1 MDRSFLSVPAVVEAS
16 RDFVCVRLL
25 TYESAEEGKFLESLL
40 KTRSGLL
47 ENTVFTVL
55 APDGKT
61 PLVPAGR
68 TIRAAFP
75 APPEQAANDLA
86 AGLKRMAGQYPAKT
100 DAARHLPYVVDL
112 RRGINVA
119 ACDLQPLVV
128 VAGAEETRK
137 KIEEALA
144 PLAWSR
150 EFIGKFAYAPSATEA
165 LGAIDGAP
173 RRAGVLVVQPDP
185 YGVKASLLAA
195 TEALDAEGLKKVLAE
210 GLKKFAPQS
219 KDTRSHIDEGHR
231 RGIHWETV
239 IPDTDPGPG
248 GGPPKK

>member
-61 PLVPAGR
+61 PLIPAGR
-68 TIRAAFP
+68 SLRSAFP
-75 APPEQAANDLA
+75 AAPEQAANDLA
-86 AGLKRMAGQYPAKT
+86 AALKRIAGQQPAKG
-100 DAARHLPYVVDL
+100 DATRQVPYVADL

-119 ACDLQPLVV
+119 ACELQPLVV
-128 VAGAEETRK
+128 IVGAEASRK

-150 EFIGKFAYAPSATEA
+150 DYIGRFAYAAAGPEA
-165 LGAIDGAP
+165 LGAIEGAP
-173 RRAGVLVVQPDP
+173 RRTGLLVVQPDP
-185 YGVKASLLAA
+185 YGIKAALLAS
-195 TEALDAEGLKKVLAE
+195 TEAVDAEGLKKALGE
-210 GLKKFAPQS
+210 GLRKFAPAS
-219 KDTRSHIDEGHR
+219 KETRTHIEEGR
-231 RGIHWETV
+231 RRSIHWETA

-248 GGPPKK
+248 GTPPKR